1 VCDSVLPPTVVHAPA
16 KSLHV
21 LIISLQ
27 ELQARVAEHADQR
40 RSRKCSWTAARGHLR
55 RMDAHQTPLTPGLSL
70 HSVL

>member
-1 VCDSVLPPTVVHAPA
+1 VCDSVLPPTVVHARA

-40 RSRKCSWTAARGHLR
+40 RSRKCSWTAARGICGEWMRIRHRSRL
-55 RMDAHQTPLTPGLSL
+55 G
-70 HSVL
+70 